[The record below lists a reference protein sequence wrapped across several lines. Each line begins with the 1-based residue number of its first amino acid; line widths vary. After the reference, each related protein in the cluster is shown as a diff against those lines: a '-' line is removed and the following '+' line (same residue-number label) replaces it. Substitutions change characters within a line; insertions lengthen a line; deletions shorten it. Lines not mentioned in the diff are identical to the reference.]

1 MALTFKKPTPPPDS
15 PSPKQVRTLCFPGE
29 TRKAILEG
37 KRFGI
42 YSHRT
47 KREQQYRIDKQTGV
61 IGFDKDEEVKLGH
74 LGMQEDGSLHFHQQ
88 RVDHPM
94 YTSLSIIFE
103 RGWKL
108 LEQGCRLHPDNEWRL
123 YE

>member
-1 MALTFKKPTPPPDS
+1 MGLTFKKPVIPAPQPGQT
-15 PSPKQVRTLCFPGE
+15 RTLCFPGE

-47 KREQQYRIDKQTGV
+47 KREQQYRVQPGQHWV
-61 IGFDKDEEVKLGH
+61 FGFDKDEEVPLGY
-74 LGMQEDGSLHFHQQ
+74 LGLQEDGSLHFHQQ

-94 YTSLSIIFE
+94 YTSLSIIFD